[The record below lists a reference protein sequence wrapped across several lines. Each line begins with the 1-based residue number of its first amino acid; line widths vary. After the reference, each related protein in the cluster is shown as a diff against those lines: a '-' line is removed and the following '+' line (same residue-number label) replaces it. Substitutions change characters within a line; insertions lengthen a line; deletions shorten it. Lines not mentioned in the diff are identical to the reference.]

1 MWERVLLWEECIV
14 VTTKQ
19 GCAHLS
25 PQHKD
30 AYICHRRTIAQRCI
44 FVTTRPGCPQ
54 PARLSLKN
62 AKLCICSKSGHTL
75 KFDDQLMKRLLG
87 AIMWSGYVVG
97 GAALVHICGY
107 KASDCS
113 SVKMDQSGI
122 IELEG
127 NGQRQNSVLINQ
139 ILTGFWTQIL
149 HLLGIKDTNT
159 ASLRNKGYV

>member
-1 MWERVLLWEECIV
+1 MSGNQVALFTVV
-14 VTTKQ
+14 VTTIQ
-19 GCAHLS
+19 GCIFVNHHS
-25 PQHKD
+25 SVG
-30 AYICHRRTIAQRCI
+30 CI

-62 AKLCICSKSGHTL
+62 AKLCICSSSGHTL
-75 KFDDQLMKRLLG
+75 KFDDQLMERLLG

-139 ILTGFWTQIL
+139 ILMTGFWI
-149 HLLGIKDTNT
+149 
-159 ASLRNKGYV
+159 